1 MKRLPAVL
9 CLTSALVLSY
19 CTTNANPV
27 TNVAPTPADAFMANI
42 AQYCG
47 QSFSGR
53 IVANNPPVDD
63 DPFEGQSLVMQVR
76 ECTANEI
83 RIPFH
88 VGNDHS
94 RTWILTRTDD
104 GLRLKHDHR
113 HEDGSDDAVTMYG
126 GDTEDVGTAMRQEF
140 PVDQFSI
147 DMFTHEGLMVSL
159 TNVWAME
166 IHPGRH
172 FYYEL
177 ARRDS
182 DRLFRVEFDLGQ
194 PVSAPPPPWG
204 RPNTASDATTRQHTA
219 LRASLPFEDDR
230 DFAESQRGF
239 IAAPPYDRIMGA
251 AGNVVWDMGR
261 YEFLLNGQDYD
272 SIHPSLQRQA
282 TLNMNYGLYEV
293 VPDFIYQIRG
303 YDLANMTLI
312 RGETGWILF
321 DVLLTSETAAA
332 ALAFANE
339 QLGELP
345 VTAIVYSHSHID
357 HFGGVRGV
365 VDEADVSA
373 GRVQIYAPVGFMEEA
388 ISENVY
394 AGNAMTRRASYQYGN
409 PLPASPFGQV
419 DSAIGKGL
427 ARGSSGLIAPT
438 VVVTD
443 DFEEHM
449 IDGVRVVF
457 QNTPGTEAPAEMNAW
472 FPDSKVFWAAEN
484 ITATIHNIYT
494 LRGALV
500 RDALSWSRQIN
511 EALYR
516 FGRDAEVMVSSHNW
530 PRWGNERIQEVMRD
544 QRDAY
549 ANLNNQ
555 VLNLANR
562 GVTIN
567 QMHNEYQ
574 VPQSLQQSWAVRQYH
589 GSEFHNS
596 RAVINRYLGYWDG
609 NPATLAPLSPE
620 ESAPEFVSMMGGANA
635 IMKRSD
641 ELVAQGNYRLAMELL
656 NKLVYGEP
664 GNQAAKSRLADV
676 FEQLGYQYESTSMRN
691 VFLTAAQEL
700 RYGIAPAGPARGTS
714 PDLAR
719 AMTTSQWWDAVATR
733 VDSRAA
739 DGMAF
744 IINFVTPDT
753 GEQFVIEMRGGTL
766 TNISGYQSEQADA
779 TIRMNRSDLDT
790 VIMGQATLA
799 TQLGA
804 GRGQVEGNVAVLQQ
818 LASVLVEFDPTF
830 EIMPG
835 TKH

>member
-1 MKRLPAVL
+1 MH
-9 CLTSALVLSY
+9 T
-19 CTTNANPV
+19 
-27 TNVAPTPADAFMANI
+27 
-42 AQYCG
+42 
-47 QSFSGR
+47 
-53 IVANNPPVDD
+53 
-63 DPFEGQSLVMQVR
+63 
-76 ECTANEI
+76 
-83 RIPFH
+83 
-88 VGNDHS
+88 
-94 RTWILTRTDD
+94 LTRKLIT
-104 GLRLKHDHR
+104 LLC
-113 HEDGSDDAVTMYG
+113 AT
-126 GDTEDVGTAMRQEF
+126 
-140 PVDQFSI
+140 
-147 DMFTHEGLMVSL
+147 SL
-159 TNVWAME
+159 TGINLTAS
-166 IHPGRH
+166 
-172 FYYEL
+172 
-177 ARRDS
+177 A
-182 DRLFRVEFDLGQ
+182 Q
-194 PVSAPPPPWG
+194 PAP
-204 RPNTASDATTRQHTA
+204 ASDATVVRQDA
-219 LRASLPFEDDR
+219 LRASLPFADQR
-230 DFAESQRGF
+230 DFEESQRGF
-239 IAAPPYDRIMGA
+239 IAAPDYRQILGA
-251 AGNVVWDMGR
+251 TGNVVWDIGR
-261 YEFLLNGQDYD
+261 YDFLLDGQDYD

-312 RGETGWILF
+312 RGQRGWILF
-321 DVLLTSETAAA
+321 DVLLTRETADA
-332 ALAFANE
+332 ALSFANE
-339 QLGELP
+339 QLGERP
-345 VTAIVYSHSHID
+345 VSAVVYSHSHID

-365 VDEADVSA
+365 ISDEDVQS
-373 GRVQIYAPVGFMEEA
+373 GRVQVYAPGGFMEEA

-394 AGNAMTRRASYQYGN
+394 AGNAMSRRASYQYGN
-409 PLPASPFGQV
+409 PLASGPFGQV
-419 DSAIGKGL
+419 DSAIGKAL

-438 VVVTD
+438 VVITD
-443 DFEEHM
+443 DFEEHV
-449 IDGVRVVF
+449 IDGIRIVF

-472 FPDSKVFWAAEN
+472 FPDQKVFWAAEN

-516 FGRDAEVMVSSHNW
+516 FGQDADVMVSSHNW

-574 VPQSLQQSWAVRQYH
+574 VPQSLQQSWSVRQYH

-620 ESAPEFVSMMGGANA
+620 DSAPLYVDMMGGAEA
-635 IMKRSD
+635 ILPR
-641 ELVAQGNYRLAMELL
+641 AQTLFDDGRYRHAMEIL
-656 NKLVYGEP
+656 NKLVYARP
-664 GNQAAKSRLADV
+664 DNQSAKDLLAAT
-676 FEQLGYQYESTSMRN
+676 FEQLGYQYESASMRN
-691 VFLTAAQEL
+691 VFLVAAQEL
-700 RYGIAPAGPARGTS
+700 RDGVAPAGPARGTS

-733 VDSRAA
+733 VDSPLA

-744 IINFVTPDT
+744 IINFSTPDN

-766 TNISGYQSEQADA
+766 TNIAGYSSAQADA
-779 TIRMNRSDLDT
+779 SITMNRSDLEQ

-799 TQLGA
+799 SQLGA
-804 GRGQVEGNVAVLQQ
+804 GRGQVQGNVGVLQQ
-818 LASVLVEFDPTF
+818 LASVLVEFDPVF

-835 TKH
+835 TR

>member
-1 MKRLPAVL
+1 MKQLPGLLGLSFA
-9 CLTSALVLSY
+9 LTLSS
-19 CTTNANPV
+19 CNSSPDHAAGLTRTA
-27 TNVAPTPADAFMANI
+27 ADVFMANI

-53 IVANNPPVDD
+53 IVANNPPADN
-63 DPFEGQSLVMQVR
+63 DPFEGQPLIMQVR
-76 ECTANEI
+76 ECTADEI

-88 VGNDHS
+88 VGDDHS
-94 RTWILTRTDD
+94 RTWILTRTDE
-104 GLRLKHDHR
+104 GVQLKHDHR
-113 HEDGSDDAVTMYG
+113 HADGSDDEVTMYG
-126 GDTEDVGTAMRQEF
+126 GHTTDPGTAMRQEF

-147 DMFTHEGLMVSL
+147 DMFTREDLTVSL

-182 DRLFRVEFDLGQ
+182 DRLFRVEFDLRQ
-194 PVSAPPPPWG
+194 TVPAPPPPWG
-204 RPNTASDATTRQHTA
+204 RPYPASDFTRQQQA
-219 LRASLPFEDDR
+219 LLRDSLPFEDDR
-230 DFAESQRGF
+230 DFEESQRGF
-239 IAAPPYDRIMGA
+239 IAAPPYDRILGA

-261 YEFLLNGQDYD
+261 YEFLLNGEEYD

-293 VPDFIYQIRG
+293 VPGFIYQIRG

-345 VTAIVYSHSHID
+345 VKAVVYSHSHID

-365 VDEADVSA
+365 VDEADVRA
-373 GRVQIYAPVGFMEEA
+373 GRVAIYAPVGFMEEA

-409 PLPASPFGQV
+409 PLPAGPFGQV

-438 VVVTD
+438 VVVSE
-443 DFEEHM
+443 DFEEHT
-449 IDGVRVVF
+449 IDGIKVVF

-516 FGRDAEVMVSSHNW
+516 FGREAQVMVSSHNW

-567 QMHNEYQ
+567 QMHNEYR
-574 VPQSLQQSWAVRQYH
+574 VPESLQQSWAVRQYH

-620 ESAPEFVSMMGGANA
+620 ESAPEFVAMMGGANA
-635 IMKRSD
+635 IIKRAD
-641 ELVAQGNYRLAMELL
+641 ELVSQGNYRLAMELL

-664 GNQAAKSRLADV
+664 DNQAAKTRLANV

-691 VFLTAAQEL
+691 VFLTATREL
-700 RYGIAPAGPARGTS
+700 RYGVAPAGPARGTS

-719 AMTTSQWWDAVATR
+719 AMTTAQWWDAVATR
-733 VDSRAA
+733 VDSQAA

-744 IINFVTPDT
+744 IINFATPDT

-766 TNISGYQSEQADA
+766 TNISGYQSDQADVS
-779 TIRMNRSDLDT
+779 IRMNRSDLDT

-804 GRGQVEGNVAVLQQ
+804 GRGEVTGNIAVLQQ
-818 LASVLVEFDPTF
+818 LASVLVDFDSTF

-835 TKH
+835 TKQ